1 MACRASK
8 VKRNTKINYQTFIYK
23 RETDTERKSGCV
35 TPRVEL
41 MKRIPVFFSFLK
53 IKINPSP
60 FKFRREFQLSFSS
73 VRLNNRN
80 QIFSGAFEF
89 HSHQKTQERQQTH
102 VHTHMGTLGER
113 GRGERKVTKNLLIT
127 RNTSSSWMTEKV
139 QSSVL
144 VHNDNRTGHRF
155 IYIQPWQ
162 ASYGD
167 SKISFSLFSVART

>member
-1 MACRASK
+1 MPCLKSKTKHENKLSNIYIQKRDRHREKERLCNASCW
-8 VKRNTKINYQTFIYK
+8 
-23 RETDTERKSGCV
+23 TDEKN
-35 TPRVEL
+35 PR
-41 MKRIPVFFSFLK
+41 FFSFLK

-167 SKISFSLFSVART
+167 SNISFSLFSVART